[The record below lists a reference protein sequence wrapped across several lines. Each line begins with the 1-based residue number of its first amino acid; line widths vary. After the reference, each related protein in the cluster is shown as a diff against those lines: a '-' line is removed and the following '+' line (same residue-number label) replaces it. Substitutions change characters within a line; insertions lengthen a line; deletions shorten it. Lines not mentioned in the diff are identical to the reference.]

1 MNQTPRLLDNS
12 KFPTPV
18 SHTPEGFAFA
28 YAFFNSSYFRIKM
41 AAIVYLP
48 SLSLS
53 KTIPPSTRIT
63 VKPLAILNSTRNK
76 MGVQYELKE
85 GQNRQ
90 FHELSSGLKME
101 VISQK
106 RKKRKGGE
114 EEERESPPLV
124 FIHGSFHGAWCWAE
138 HWLPFFSHQG
148 FDCFSLSLLA
158 QGESDAPADK
168 VAGTL
173 QTHAAD
179 IAHFIK
185 KELTSPAVLVGHSF
199 GGLIVQYYISSIGN
213 KEMLDMR
220 NPHPDLA
227 GAVLVCSVPPSG
239 NSGLVWRYLFSKPIA
254 AFKVTRSLAAKA
266 FQTDLPLCRETFFS
280 EQMDDSLV
288 LRYQKLMKESSRL
301 PLFDLKKLNA
311 SLPVPSVPESS
322 VRVLVVGAKD
332 DFIVD
337 AKGLDE
343 TGKFYGVSPVCVEGV
358 AHDMMLDC
366 SWDKGADVILS
377 WLRSLSPL

>member
-1 MNQTPRLLDNS
+1 
-12 KFPTPV
+12 
-18 SHTPEGFAFA
+18 
-28 YAFFNSSYFRIKM
+28 M
-41 AAIVYLP
+41 AATICLP
-48 SLSLS
+48 SFPLS
-53 KTIPPSTRIT
+53 KTFPPSSKIS
-63 VKPLAILNSTRNK
+63 VKPLAILSPTGYK
-76 MGVQYELKE
+76 MGVQYELKQ

-101 VISQK
+101 VISMKKQR
-106 RKKRKGGE
+106 RKE
-114 EEERESPPLV
+114 DEEERESPPLV
-124 FIHGSFHGAWCWAE
+124 FVHGSFHGAWCWAE
-138 HWLPFFSHQG
+138 HWLPFFSHHG
-148 FDCFSLSLLA
+148 FDCFALSLLA

-179 IAHFIK
+179 VAHFIK
-185 KELTSPAVLVGHSF
+185 KELTPPAVLVGHSF
-199 GGLIVQYYISSIGN
+199 G
-213 KEMLDMR
+213 DMS
-220 NPHPDLA
+220 NQHPDLA

-266 FQTDLPLCRETFFS
+266 FQTDLSLCKETFFS
-280 EQMDDSLV
+280 TQMDDNLV
-288 LRYQKLMKESSRL
+288 QRYQMLMKESSRL
-301 PLFDLKKLNA
+301 PLFDLRKLNA

-322 VRVLVVGAKD
+322 VKVLVVGARD

-343 TGKFYGVSPVCVEGV
+343 TGKFYGVSPICVDGV

-366 SWDKGADVILS
+366 SWEKGANVILS
-377 WLRSLSPL
+377 WLRTIDS

>member
-1 MNQTPRLLDNS
+1 MANAMCLS
-12 KFPTPV
+12 SFP
-18 SHTPEGFAFA
+18 
-28 YAFFNSSYFRIKM
+28 
-41 AAIVYLP
+41 
-48 SLSLS
+48 LS
-53 KTIPPSTRIT
+53 KTLKLYPKSTLT
-63 VKPLAILNSTRNK
+63 PLAILTSSGYK
-76 MGVQYELKE
+76 MRVPYQLKD

-90 FHELSSGLKME
+90 FHELKSGLKME

-106 RKKRKGGE
+106 KEKRNGE
-114 EEERESPPLV
+114 EQEEKNDKPPLV

-138 HWLPFFSHQG
+138 HWLPFFAHYG
-148 FDCFSLSLLA
+148 FDCYALSLLA
-158 QGESDAPADK
+158 QGESDTPTDK

-179 IAHFIK
+179 IAHFIG

-199 GGLIVQYYISSIGN
+199 GGLIVQYYLSSIKN
-213 KEMLDMR
+213 KEMIDNSHPR
-220 NPHPDLA
+220 PDLA

-239 NSGLVWRYLFSKPIA
+239 NSGLVLRYLFSKPIA

-266 FQTDLPLCRETFFS
+266 FQTDLSLCKETFFS
-280 EQMDDSLV
+280 PQLADSLV
-288 LRYQKLMKESSRL
+288 QRYQKLMTESSRL
-301 PLFDLKKLNA
+301 PLFDLRKLNA
-311 SLPVPSVPESS
+311 SLPVPSIPESS

-343 TGKFYGVSPVCVEGV
+343 TGEFYGVTPVCVDGV

-366 SWDKGADVILS
+366 EWEKGANAILS
-377 WLRSLSPL
+377 WLTTLETE